1 MKNLNTWLPS
11 GKRYITEWYRPEI
24 NEYYAPAGKDYMVS
38 EHLRNAD
45 IKLTRCSLGNA
56 EGQAFLK
63 EMRRAM
69 KHFDQTAPEQSLR
82 ILTYSVQRNVDGKT
96 GDTLLEAY
104 RCSDLKN
111 NRDLMSYTFLDRQNP
126 YGFEIPQNTIIMPG
140 TDEKIADMKPED
152 YKEFG
157 YKTTLIEAQYFW
169 NPNTRRRVLLYC
181 RHLKAYTMIRSAWDG
196 SPVFKTVFIQEKY

>member
-11 GKRYITEWYRPEI
+11 GKRYSTEWYHPET
-24 NEYYAPAGKDYMVS
+24 NEFYAPAGKSYLIS
-38 EHLRNAD
+38 EHLRNAE
-45 IKLTRCSLGNA
+45 IKLTRCEL
-56 EGQAFLK
+56 EKEQGQKFLR
-63 EMRRAM
+63 EMRKAI

-82 ILTYSVQRNVDGKT
+82 ILTYSVQRNAGDKT

-111 NRDLMSYTFLDRQNP
+111 NRDLMSYTLLDRQNP

-140 TDEKIADMKPED
+140 ANGKIADMKPED

-157 YKTTLIEAQYFW
+157 YKTTLLDAQYFW

-196 SPVFKTVFIQEKY
+196 KPVFKTVFIQEEY